1 MEAAFMKITEKRC
14 VVLDMDGT
22 VYLGDKPIQGAV
34 DFIINNW
41 TSLDFYFLTNNTSKS
56 PSTYITKLNRMGIPA
71 GEEQILSPVL
81 PLVDYLRRNNIAT
94 AYVVGNQDFC
104 CDLHRRMPELQNVEK
119 KPQAVILAFDTELT
133 YKKLATSA
141 LLLEHNPDTLFL
153 ATHPDKVCP
162 TENGPI
168 PDVGSM
174 LALYKVATG
183 RSPQCIFG
191 KPDPN
196 ILKPLLEKYNRRDMV
211 MAGDRLSTDKKLA
224 ENAGIDFILVLSGE
238 ATLEDALAESIQPTV
253 IAANLGM
260 AWED

>member
-1 MEAAFMKITEKRC
+1 MKIAEKRC

-34 DFIINNW
+34 EFIINNW
-41 TSLDFYFLTNNTSKS
+41 NRLDFYFLTNNTSKS
-56 PSTYITKLNRMGIPA
+56 PSTYIRKLNRMGIPA

-81 PLVDYLRRNNIAT
+81 PLVDYLRRNRIET

-104 CDLHRRMPELQNVEK
+104 GDLRRRMPELQQTADN
-119 KPQAVILAFDTELT
+119 PQAVILAFDTELT
-133 YKKLATSA
+133 YEKLATSA
-141 LLLEHNPDTLFL
+141 LLLEHHPDMLFL

-196 ILKPLLEKYNRRDMV
+196 ILRPLLEKYARKDMV

-224 ENAGIDFILVLSGE
+224 ENSGIDFILVLSGE
-238 ATLEDALAESIQPTV
+238 ATLEEALKESIPPTV
-253 IAANLGM
+253 IAADLGR
-260 AWED
+260 AWEE

>member
-1 MEAAFMKITEKRC
+1 MEAAFMKIAEKRC

-22 VYLGDKPIQGAV
+22 VYLGDKPIRGAV
-34 DFIINNW
+34 DFIISNW
-41 TSLDFYFLTNNTSKS
+41 NRLDFYFLTNNTSKS
-56 PSTYITKLNRMGIPA
+56 PSTYIRKLNRMGIPA

-81 PLVDYLRRNNIAT
+81 PLVDYLRKNNIRT

-104 CDLHRRMPELQNVEK
+104 GDLHRRMPELQQTPEN
-119 KPQAVILAFDTELT
+119 PQAVILAFDTELT
-133 YKKLATSA
+133 YEKLATSA
-141 LLLEHNPDTLFL
+141 LLLEHRPEMPFL
-153 ATHPDKVCP
+153 VTHPDKVCP

-196 ILKPLLEKYNRRDMV
+196 ILKPLLDKYDRKEMV

-224 ENAGIDFILVLSGE
+224 ENACIDFILVLSGE
-238 ATLEDALAESIQPTV
+238 ATLEEALSEKIQPTV
-253 IAANLGM
+253 IAADFGK
-260 AWED
+260 AWEN